1 MACDTGLDFLSG
13 AGEDSHISASISDPR
28 YGALLLHFY
37 PTAPLNPSVVLAG
50 GRKIK
55 NAPSVS
61 SQDGPLAKGKE
72 GCDPVTTFLLYLPS
86 QALEAVST
94 L

>member
-28 YGALLLHFY
+28 YGALLPHFY
-37 PTAPLNPSVVLAG
+37 PTAPLSSSVVPAG

-61 SQDGPLAKGKE
+61 SQDSPLSQGKGRM
-72 GCDPVTTFLLYLPS
+72 
-86 QALEAVST
+86 
-94 L
+94 